1 MPVSDKRFTDVVH
14 AGTVP
19 DEKTGAIMT
28 PIYQTSTYV
37 QQAPGEHKGW
47 DYSRAGNPTRDAL
60 EEAFATLEG
69 AAHGLAFSS
78 GLAAEQAIVQL
89 LDPGSR
95 VWVCDDVYGG
105 TGRLFRKVFSKYN
118 IDFQFFDMTDDAA
131 MDERLAAG
139 PPPHMIWVE
148 TPTNPLLKIIDI
160 GAMAG
165 RAQKCGAILVVDNTF
180 ASPLFQSP
188 LQLGADVVV
197 HSTTKYIGGHSDII
211 GGAVMTSD
219 ADLHERIKFV
229 QFAAGAVPGPL
240 ECFMLLRSIKSLA
253 VRMERHE
260 SNALAVARFL
270 HDHPRVQEVY
280 YPGLESHPGHT
291 LAKKQMQG
299 WSGMVSFNLDG
310 DFSGVKKFV
319 KALRIF
325 ELAESLGG
333 VESLINHP
341 ELMTHASVPEPLR
354 RQLGIGANLLRLS
367 VGIESAT
374 DLIADLD
381 QALK

>member
-1 MPVSDKRFTDVVH
+1 
-14 AGTVP
+14 
-19 DEKTGAIMT
+19 
-28 PIYQTSTYV
+28 
-37 QQAPGEHKGW
+37 
-47 DYSRAGNPTRDAL
+47 
-60 EEAFATLEG
+60 
-69 AAHGLAFSS
+69 
-78 GLAAEQAIVQL
+78 
-89 LDPGSR
+89 
-95 VWVCDDVYGG
+95 
-105 TGRLFRKVFSKYN
+105 
-118 IDFQFFDMTDDAA
+118 
-131 MDERLAAG
+131 
-139 PPPHMIWVE
+139 
-148 TPTNPLLKIIDI
+148 
-160 GAMAG
+160 
-165 RAQKCGAILVVDNTF
+165 
-180 ASPLFQSP
+180 
-188 LQLGADVVV
+188 
-197 HSTTKYIGGHSDII
+197 
-211 GGAVMTSD
+211 MTSD